1 MIDTYFER
9 ERSYTLLSI
18 KQRDTMK
25 PQVTRRVII
34 TYKDV
39 MYELPHKL
47 PNGLRFRI
55 LGNLE
60 ISGKQLDFIE

>member
-39 MYELPHKL
+39 MYELPHEL